1 MNSQRY
7 KTKARF
13 GFCHQLLLEGQRE
26 ENMISGQ
33 FFSLSNF
40 YFFGNFEMGFI
51 TVLTCRFMSS
61 YQYFWS
67 HTTFLL
73 KFWYAIKQV

>member
-13 GFCHQLLLEGQRE
+13 GFCHQLLLKGQRE

-33 FFSLSNF
+33 FFSFSNF
-40 YFFGNFEMGFI
+40 YTFGNFEMGFI
-51 TVLTCRFMSS
+51 TVLTYGFLNS

-73 KFWYAIKQV
+73 KFWHAIKQV